1 MSVIIHNYMG
11 VDFRII
17 WDTINDILPI
27 LKNEIERILQL

>member
-1 MSVIIHNYMG
+1 MG